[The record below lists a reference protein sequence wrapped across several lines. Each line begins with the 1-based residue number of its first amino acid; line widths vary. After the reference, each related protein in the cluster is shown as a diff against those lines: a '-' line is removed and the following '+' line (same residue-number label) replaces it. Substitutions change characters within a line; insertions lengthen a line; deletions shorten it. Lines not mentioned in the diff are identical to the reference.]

1 MARPFGLYVHV
12 PFCVD
17 RCVYC
22 DFVTVRYEPTWRRL
36 YVQVLLREIR
46 HWADRLEGRV
56 VASVYFGGG
65 TPGVLPADEIRQVL
79 DALRSAW
86 PVAEDAEITV
96 ETTPWAV
103 TASKLRALRD
113 LGVNRISVGLQAYD
127 DGLLTAMGRVHRRR
141 HIRRAVELLRAGA
154 WNWNADLLLGYPGQ
168 TAALWRSTVRSL
180 LQDAPPHVSLYVLEV
195 HESTPLGRWVA
206 AGTVRPP
213 SDAWVERAWRWAY
226 VRFRR
231 AGYRFYEVSNLARP
245 GRESRHNLRYW
256 RLGDYLGLGMGA
268 HSCIGPHRWQNPAAW
283 PDYLRTVLR
292 GEEPARTTRD
302 RRERLRERILL
313 GLRTRWGI
321 PYRWLRLYHGSGDGW
336 QGFLEQAVRQGWLRL
351 DGDRLRATP
360 AGWFRLMALYEGLG
374 VG

>member
-1 MARPFGLYVHV
+1 MDLALYVHV

-17 RCVYC
+17 RCAYC
-22 DFVTVRYEPTWRRL
+22 DFVTVRYEPAWRPL
-36 YVQVLLREIR
+36 YVQVLLQEIR
-46 HWADRLEGRV
+46 HWADRLTDRV
-56 VASVYFGGG
+56 VQSVYFGGG
-65 TPGVLPADEIRQVL
+65 TPGLLHADEVGRVL

-86 PVAEDAEITV
+86 PVAKDAEITV

-103 TASKLRALRD
+103 TASKLRDLRD

-141 HIRRAVELLRAGA
+141 HIERANALLRAGA
-154 WNWNADLLLGYPGQ
+154 WNWNADLILGYPGQ
-168 TAALWRSTVRSL
+168 TAALWRSTVESL

-206 AGTVRPP
+206 SGAVRPP
-213 SDAWVERAWRWAY
+213 SDAWVDRAWRWAY
-226 VRFRR
+226 ARFRR

-245 GRESRHNLRYW
+245 GFESRHNRTYW

-268 HSCIGPHRWQNPAAW
+268 HSCVGPYRWQNPSAW
-283 PDYLRTVLR
+283 LDYSRMVLR
-292 GEEPARTTRD
+292 GEAPARTFRD

-321 PYRWLRLYHGSGDGW
+321 PYRWLTRYHGSYDGW
-336 QGFLEQAVRQGWLRL
+336 RTFLDEAVRQGWLRW
-351 DGDRLRATP
+351 DRERLRATP
-360 AGWFRLMALYEGLG
+360 SGWLRMMALYEGLG